1 VEVVPARAAL
11 RLLLLILAA
20 YGPLAPVVIVMLTVV
35 PPLLVL
41 SGWPWWIV
49 GVLLAS
55 DVGILL
61 VTALWLGPQVQAEIR
76 EYAHER

>member
-1 VEVVPARAAL
+1 MPARAAL